1 MITSIVAK
9 ITFRE
14 FILHAMTSMS
24 IHVLLQS
31 SASEQHETDLG
42 IRSRSRNV
50 AVRSG
55 VASYW
60 ALDTC
65 PPSPPQLPTISF
77 LVHFGVNLT
86 ANYPSIMQSARSA
99 GADVNNSQLFRSVLH

>member
-1 MITSIVAK
+1 MPRRGGVKGGGVLGSSAAPAHCPFRVMITSIVAK

-65 PPSPPQLPTISF
+65 PP
-77 LVHFGVNLT
+77 
-86 ANYPSIMQSARSA
+86 PSTS
-99 GADVNNSQLFRSVLH
+99 NNFIFSSLWSKPDS